1 MRSRRRLT
9 QVLVAILIGGL
20 ALAITWQ
27 VRDEPADDYQNA
39 RSEDLVE
46 LLKSLDAANQRLDRQ
61 ITDLTNTRDDL
72 LDSSKRSR
80 AAQDQARAQADALA
94 ILAGT
99 APAMGPGVVVTISDP
114 EGGVDAGALLDAIEE
129 LRNAGAE
136 AIAINGTVRV
146 VGQTYFIDTDESI
159 RIGGRDVK
167 PPYVVEAIGD
177 TDTMAT
183 ATQIPGGLVD
193 TIERRGGEVSVTRE
207 KVVGITALAD
217 VRAPE
222 YARPDS

>member
-1 MRSRRRLT
+1 MRDRGRLG
-9 QVLVAILIGGL
+9 QVLVAVLIGAL
-20 ALAITWQ
+20 ALAITVQ

-61 ITDLTNTRDDL
+61 IVDLTTTRDDL
-72 LDSSKRSR
+72 LDSSKKS
-80 AAQDQARAQADALA
+80 AAARQQARAQADALA

-99 APAMGPGVVVTISDP
+99 AQATGPGVVVTVSDP
-114 EGGVDAGALLDAIEE
+114 EGGVDAGALLDAVEE

-146 VGQTYFIDTDESI
+146 VGQTYFIDTDDSI
-159 RIGGRDVK
+159 RIGGRDVR
-167 PPYVVEAIGD
+167 PPYVIEAIGD
-177 TDTMAT
+177 TETMAT

-193 TIERRGGEVSVTRE
+193 TIERRGGEVSVTR
-207 KVVGITALAD
+207 KSVVTITALAD

-222 YARPDS
+222 YAQPDS

>member
-99 APAMGPGVVVTISDP
+99 APATGPGVVVTISDP
-114 EGGVDAGALLDAIEE
+114 DGGVDAGALLDAIEE

-136 AIAINGTVRV
+136 AIAVNGTVRV

-167 PPYVVEAIGD
+167 PPYVIEAIGD

-193 TIERRGGEVSVTRE
+193 TIERRGGEVSVTRK

>member
-1 MRSRRRLT
+1 MRDRRRLS
-9 QVLVAILIGGL
+9 QLLVAVLIGVL
-20 ALAITWQ
+20 AMAITVL
-27 VRDEPADDYQNA
+27 VRDEPADDFQNA

-61 ITDLTNTRDDL
+61 ITDLTSTRDDL
-72 LDSSKRSR
+72 LDSSKRSQ

-99 APAMGPGVVVTISDP
+99 APATGPGVVVTVSDP

-146 VGQTYFIDTDESI
+146 VGQTYFIDTGESI

-167 PPYVVEAIGD
+167 PPYVIEAIGD
-177 TDTMAT
+177 TETMAT

-193 TIERRGGEVSVTRE
+193 SIERRGGEVSVAR
-207 KVVGITALAD
+207 KAAVAITALAD
-217 VRAPE
+217 VRPPE

>member
-1 MRSRRRLT
+1 MRSRRRLS

-20 ALAITWQ
+20 ALAITVQ
-27 VRDEPADDYQNA
+27 LRDKPADDYENA

-61 ITDLTNTRDDL
+61 INDLTGTRDDL
-72 LDSSKRSR
+72 LDSSKRSDV
-80 AAQDQARAQADALA
+80 AQEQARSQANALA

-99 APAMGPGVVVTISDP
+99 APATGPGVVVTVSDP

-136 AIAINGTVRV
+136 VIAINGTVRV
-146 VGQTYFIDTDESI
+146 VSQTYFIDTDESI
-159 RIGGRDVK
+159 RIGGRDIK
-167 PPYVVEAIGD
+167 PPYVIEAIGD

-193 TIERRGGEVSVTRE
+193 TIERRGGEVSVTR
-207 KVVGITALAD
+207 KDVVGITALAD
-217 VRAPE
+217 IRAPE

>member
-1 MRSRRRLT
+1 MRERRWIPQL
-9 QVLVAILIGGL
+9 LVAVLLGAL
-20 ALAITWQ
+20 ALGITLQ
-27 VRDEPADDYQNA
+27 VRDKPSEDYQNA

-61 ITDLTNTRDDL
+61 ITDLTRTRDDL
-72 LDSSKRSR
+72 LDGSKRSA
-80 AAQDQARAQADALA
+80 AAQEAAREQADALA

-99 APAMGPGVVVTISDP
+99 VPTTGPGVVVTISDP
-114 EGGVDAGALLDAIEE
+114 EGGVDAGALLDAVEE

-146 VGQTYFIDTDESI
+146 VGQTYFIDTDDGI

-167 PPYVVEAIGD
+167 PPYVIEAIGD
-177 TDTMAT
+177 TDTMAE
-183 ATQIPGGLVD
+183 ATQILGGLVD
-193 TIERRGGEVSVTRE
+193 TIERRGGEVAVSRRDQLT
-207 KVVGITALAD
+207 ITALAD
-217 VRAPE
+217 VGTPE

>member
-1 MRSRRRLT
+1 MRSRRRLS

-20 ALAITWQ
+20 ALAITVQ
-27 VRDEPADDYQNA
+27 LRDKPADDYENA

-61 ITDLTNTRDDL
+61 INDLTGTRDDL
-72 LDSSKRSR
+72 LDSSKRSDV
-80 AAQDQARAQADALA
+80 AQEQARAQANALA

-99 APAMGPGVVVTISDP
+99 APATGPGVVVTVSDP

-136 AIAINGTVRV
+136 VIAINGTVRV
-146 VGQTYFIDTDESI
+146 VSQTYFIDTDESI
-159 RIGGRDVK
+159 RIGGRDIK
-167 PPYVVEAIGD
+167 PPYVIEAIGD

-193 TIERRGGEVSVTRE
+193 TIERRGGEVSVTR
-207 KVVGITALAD
+207 KDVVGITALAD
-217 VRAPE
+217 IRAPE